1 MNTTETVLY
10 HFARREQNVEITVT
24 EFTTG
29 GPVEI
34 KAFMHLGTSPWRVP
48 FTLEDAFEREL
59 RDRLRRLP
67 GSELHASGTQF
78 VFVELEDARGWQ
90 TIVESIT
97 YWFGV
102 ALRYVGK
109 QPIERPPAKPRARQ
123 RRLAE
128 NLLRVSAQISAKN
141 DYILTSRQRRQVDFE
156 LFAAGIPPIGSIE
169 SDRARFLQEPL
180 QPVTTGTGLLAAR
193 TILLEPGDRVPLQ
206 PAEAA
211 LLLPQAGINPAE
223 FRDAAG
229 RSLADALKVD
239 TNRRYALV
247 QERDGSLSV
256 HAVLE
261 RLA

>member
-1 MNTTETVLY
+1 MNTTETIL
-10 HFARREQNVEITVT
+10 HHLTRRDQSVEITVT
-24 EFTTG
+24 EFAPG
-29 GPVEI
+29 SPVKI
-34 KAFMHLGTSPWRVP
+34 NALMHPDTKRYRIPYSI
-48 FTLEDAFEREL
+48 EDAFEREL
-59 RDRLRRLP
+59 RDRLRRLR
-67 GSELHASGTQF
+67 GSELHASGWQL
-78 VFVELEDARGWQ
+78 VSVELADARGWQ

-109 QPIERPPAKPRARQ
+109 QPIERPPRKPRARQ

-141 DYILTSRQRRQVDFE
+141 DYILTSRQRREVDFE
-156 LFAAGIPPIGSIE
+156 LAAAGIPPIGSIE
-169 SDRARFLQEPL
+169 WVRARFLQEPL
-180 QPVTTGTGLLAAR
+180 QPVTTGAGLLALR
-193 TILLEPGDRVPLQ
+193 LELLEPGDRVPLQ

-211 LLLPQAGINPAE
+211 LLLPQAGINPSE

-229 RSLADALKVD
+229 RSLADALEAD

-247 QERDGSLSV
+247 QERDGSVSV